1 MIYVWQKSLF
11 VSVVNMQDIKFVLLK
26 QDIWLSTHLLKV
38 AILLKAKKIDLFFD
52 FFKVC
57 WNVGF
62 MSQQQPYSG
71 LHPQNDYLPPTSV
84 EMTPGLTPL
93 TVKTI

>member
-1 MIYVWQKSLF
+1 MDIYIF
-11 VSVVNMQDIKFVLLK
+11 Y
-26 QDIWLSTHLLKV
+26 
-38 AILLKAKKIDLFFD
+38 

-57 WNVGF
+57 GNVGF